1 MGGISNFVNPNN
13 NGITH
18 ERSKKQEKLA
28 DLIVERVRLQSDIS
42 RLNKIHRE
50 LIDMWRSVRVNK
62 TNFDKLTNQQRSK
75 RYNNATKTIND
86 LKNQRNSVSRL
97 IDNRI
102 KKIKKIKREI
112 ENVRKDIRYYST

>member
-42 RLNKIHRE
+42 KLTKIQKE
-50 LIDMWRSVRVNK
+50 ITILYMDIKPNK
-62 TNFDKLTNQQRSK
+62 TNFDKLTIQQQTK
-75 RYNNATKTIND
+75 RYNNAIKMTND
-86 LKNQRNSVSRL
+86 LKNKRNRVSQL
-97 IDNRI
+97 IDNRN
-102 KKIKKIKREI
+102 KKIKKIKRKI
-112 ENVRKDIRYYST
+112 ENVRKYIRYYST

>member
-42 RLNKIHRE
+42 
-50 LIDMWRSVRVNK
+50 
-62 TNFDKLTNQQRSK
+62 KLTKIQK
-75 RYNNATKTIND
+75 EITILHTDVKPNATKTIKD
-86 LKNQRNSVSRL
+86 LKTQLNKVSQL
-97 IDNRI
+97 IDNRN
-102 KKIKKIKREI
+102 KKIKKIKKEI